1 MENKPQHPVSV
12 CWLRRDL
19 RLYDHR
25 PLYRALSGK
34 NPVVLLFIFD
44 TDILD
49 PLEHKKDSRVH
60 FIHDTLKE
68 INEKLA
74 AFNTSLIVKHGKP
87 EQIWKA
93 LLNELQV
100 HEVFAGQDL
109 EPYAKKRDQ
118 KIEKLLRD
126 KGIPFHL
133 MIDHVIFPDVYKD
146 NGEPYL
152 VFTPY
157 KKQWLERFNAQDVG
171 TYDIA
176 PLLKNVYSTSPRPL
190 PDLAQLGFKVTSV
203 PFPAKTIPQE
213 IIKNYHHTRDFP
225 ALRGTTRLGVHLR
238 FGTVSIRECIKLA
251 DKLNQ
256 TWLSELIWREFFIT
270 ILDHFPHTIERAFKE
285 KYNSIPWQNNRAEF
299 DKWCQGQTGYPIVDA
314 GMRQL
319 NTTGFMHNRTRMIV
333 ASFLTKH
340 LLIDWR
346 WGENYFAQK
355 LLDYEQASN
364 VGNWQW
370 AAGTGVD
377 AAPYFRIFNPF
388 TQAKK
393 FDPQQVYIS
402 QWVPE
407 IGSEKYPSPMVNH
420 SAARIRAL
428 ETYKAAVS

>member
-25 PLYRALSGK
+25 PLYHALGGK
-34 NPVVLLFIFD
+34 YPVVLLFIFD
-44 TDILD
+44 TDILGELD
-49 PLEHKKDSRVH
+49 HKKDPRVH

-68 INEKLA
+68 LNEELA
-74 AFNTSLIVKHGKP
+74 AFSTSVVIKHGNP
-87 EQIWKA
+87 EQVWKE
-93 LLNELQV
+93 LLNELHV
-100 HEVFAGQDL
+100 HEVFAGQDF
-109 EPYAKKRDQ
+109 EPYAKKRDN
-118 KIEKLLRD
+118 KIAKLLRD
-126 KGIPFHL
+126 REIPFHL
-133 MIDHVIFPDVYKD
+133 MNDHVIFPNIYKD

-157 KKQWLERFNAQDVG
+157 KKKWLERFNAQDIE
-171 TYDIA
+171 TYDTD
-176 PLLKNVYSTSPRPL
+176 PLLKNLYSFTPRSL
-190 PDLAQLGFKVTSV
+190 PDLTQIGFESTSI
-203 PFPAKTIPQE
+203 PFPARIIPKE
-213 IIKNYHHTRDFP
+213 IIKNYHQTRDFP

-238 FGTVSIRECIKLA
+238 FGTVSIRECIKVA
-251 DKLNQ
+251 GKLNQ

-270 ILDHFPHTIERAFKE
+270 ILDHFPHTIEQAFKE
-285 KYNSIPWQNNRAEF
+285 KYNSIPWRNNRAEF

-377 AAPYFRIFNPF
+377 AVPYFRIFNPF

-393 FDPQQVYIS
+393 FDPQQAYIS